1 MLYYLSLLSDRI
13 GAFNIFQYTTSRGAI
28 AAALSFLLC
37 LLFGRRV
44 IALLHRLKFGQQVR
58 TGDEM
63 KAINH
68 GGKKGTPTMGGLLIL
83 AACTVSALLC
93 CRPDVP
99 QCHIALATLLYMG
112 GVGFLDDILKIRRKN
127 SDGLSERGKL
137 ALQAFWAVVAIV
149 WMHAIPSLA
158 PHIDDFYVPFLK
170 EPLFHDPT
178 HLVSLLLVFGL
189 ILGATNAV
197 NLADGLDGLAAGTY
211 LPTLSTY
218 LALAYLAGHSLF
230 ATYLHLPAIAGSNE
244 LAVFCCALLGA
255 VGGFLWWNAYP
266 AKVFMGDTG
275 SLALGGVIAVLPS
288 LVKHEL
294 LLLIAGAVFVAEA
307 GSVLI
312 QRSACKLHRRRTGET
327 LPPERR
333 PFRMTPLHHHFEI
346 ISKEHLQ
353 NAGRSP
359 DSAENSVA
367 VRFWIASII
376 FAAIALATLKIR

>member
-255 VGGFLWWNAYP
+255 VGGFLWWNATPRRSSWATPAPSPSAASSPSCPASSSTSCFCSSPAPSSSPRPAPSSSSAPPASSTAAAP
-266 AKVFMGDTG
+266 AK
-275 SLALGGVIAVLPS
+275 PS
-288 LVKHEL
+288 
-294 LLLIAGAVFVAEA
+294 
-307 GSVLI
+307 
-312 QRSACKLHRRRTGET
+312 
-327 LPPERR
+327 PEHR